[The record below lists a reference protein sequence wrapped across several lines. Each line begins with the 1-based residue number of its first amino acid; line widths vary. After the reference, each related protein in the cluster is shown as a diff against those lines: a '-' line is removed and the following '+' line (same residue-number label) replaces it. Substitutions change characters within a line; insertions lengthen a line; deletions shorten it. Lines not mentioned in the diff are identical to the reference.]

1 VDQNG
6 PAQTRHKRLSS
17 ALSPLALVLQPA
29 FMILVCPRCGAAL
42 PGHGGIRCV
51 PLGRALA
58 LIGGLALVAA
68 YFMPWLGVQVGNQG
82 IILSGDFLGRFLGSN
97 SDLRRFIPGSSG
109 EPSEAQLLRAL
120 VYLFPA
126 SGALAALLAILGTLR
141 PGLGGLL
148 NLALALVG
156 LVPLVALVLAV
167 PRLPAGATQELGLR
181 VIGAGCIAVLIG
193 AALDVQ
199 RPKSH
204 IQNRV

>member
-1 VDQNG
+1 MG
-6 PAQTRHKRLSS
+6 PPAI
-17 ALSPLALVLQPA
+17 VLQPA
-29 FMILVCPRCGAAL
+29 FMTLICPKCGAGL
-42 PGHGGIRCV
+42 SGHGGIRCL

-82 IILSGDFLGRFLGSN
+82 VILSGDFLGRFLGSN

-109 EPSEAQLLRAL
+109 DPTEAQLLRAL
-120 VYLFPA
+120 VYIFPA

-141 PGLGGLL
+141 PGLRWPV
-148 NLALALVG
+148 NVALALVG

-167 PRLPAGATQELGLR
+167 SRLPVGATQELGLR

-193 AALDVQ
+193 AGLDVQ
-199 RPKSH
+199 RPRSYVQH
-204 IQNRV
+204 RM